1 MPRTTPVA
9 LLLLVGCLTSP
20 ADIRA
25 EESPSSASAK
35 KASESFVATVI
46 GGANVKL
53 PGGRSFTIT
62 MTVERWT
69 TPEEVRKLLA
79 TFKERGKEA
88 LLEELR
94 GMKAGFIRPPAFVR
108 WPSWEVDV
116 ATTFEG
122 PEGRVVRFFT
132 ERPIAFEEAYFNTR
146 SKDFE
151 FGVVELVIGKDGKGT
166 GAVVPAAKVDFNAEG
181 KLEFETTPFATGP
194 YKLMG
199 VRGLE

>member
-1 MPRTTPVA
+1 MPRPMPIA
-9 LLLLVGCLTSP
+9 LLLLLGCLASP
-20 ADIRA
+20 ADGQPDER
-25 EESPSSASAK
+25 PSSESAK
-35 KASESFVATVI
+35 KEGESFVATVI
-46 GGANVKL
+46 GGANMRM
-53 PGGRSFTIT
+53 PGGGTFTIT

-69 TPEEVRKLLA
+69 TPEEIRKLLA
-79 TFKERGKEA
+79 TLKERGKKA

-94 GMKAGFIRPPAFVR
+94 AMKAGFVRPPAFAR

-122 PEGRVVRFFT
+122 PEGRVVRLFT

-166 GAVVPAAKVDFNAEG
+166 GAVVPAAKVEFNAEG

-194 YKLMG
+194 YKLIG